1 MGSVRLG
8 VGTEWLRDGRPFR
21 ILRQLAAGRFLVR
34 DIHFN
39 NDITLSE
46 EEILI
51 LYGQGEIAFSTAE
64 ESPRTRPR
72 KSRALPD
79 LTPEQQQLIRERWEA
94 IEPLTRLTHH
104 PTTSDYRRRAE
115 QLCERG
121 QAYSARTLRR
131 FFDAWQRSGKDR
143 LALRPRS
150 HRCGGRGKNRP
161 HGLLKRYPVLYRLVE
176 QAVQD
181 VYLTTA
187 RRPVSA
193 VTRRVI
199 DDLERFNARVSVGEA
214 IPIPLPGTLDR
225 AIHRYISRMDPWE
238 LDRARWGKRIADRKH
253 QPVRSQRLARRILE
267 RVEIDHSPLKVVVG
281 TEAGPIGQPWLTI
294 LIDYYSRMVLGFCL
308 GFEPP
313 SYGVL
318 MEALRTA
325 ILPKTDL
332 VKKFPRTQG
341 SWPCFGI
348 PERIVCDRGSDL
360 ISKDFEQAAFQ
371 LGIELDFNPPRT
383 PHFKGTVESFFDN
396 LNDQLLSALPGR
408 TFRSWERRADHN
420 ADDGPMLPY
429 EALLEILHL
438 HLVDV
443 YAAGKH
449 PTADKTRREMWQES
463 AAEYPPSLPGSPE
476 DLIVLLAR
484 RTERVVTS
492 RGIELSGMFYTSDEL
507 MALRGELGA
516 NNLDMDRLQVR
527 YNPWDLGEAWVL
539 NPVTDTYVRVQA
551 VDTALRGMT
560 EYQWKVLRRAVRER
574 FDEPEHVLSLAA
586 SRNAIRDVVEQTVK
600 KPSRKRRAR
609 AARFLNQHRSAESN
623 SELPEKE
630 WLELDGTSAL
640 PTAEVRQP
648 SPEQPVAEDLDPV
661 ETEPIDLS
669 DLNVDDWEVA
679 S

>member
-8 VGTEWLRDGRPFR
+8 VGTQWLREGRPFR

-34 DIHFN
+34 DVNFN
-39 NDITLSE
+39 NDATLSD
-46 EEILI
+46 EEILA
-51 LYGQGEIAFSTAE
+51 LYGQGELVFSIE
-64 ESPRTRPR
+64 ETTLQKPPKKNRV
-72 KSRALPD
+72 LPD
-79 LTPEQQQLIRERWEA
+79 LTEEQQRLVRERWQA
-94 IEPLTRLTHH
+94 IEPLTHLGRRPTGEDFRLR
-104 PTTSDYRRRAE
+104 SQELLR
-115 QLCERG
+115 QG
-121 QAYSARTLRR
+121 MSISARTLRR
-131 FFDAWQRSGKDR
+131 YFQMWSRANQDR
-143 LALRPRS
+143 MALVPGFSKR
-150 HRCGGRGKNRP
+150 GARGKNRNTSI
-161 HGLLKRYPVLYRLVE
+161 LKRYPVLRQFVE
-176 QAVQD
+176 KAVED

-199 DDLERFNARVSVGEA
+199 DDLERHNARTPMGQA
-214 IPIPLPGTLDR
+214 IPVPRWTTLDQ
-225 AIHRYISRMDPWE
+225 AIHRYISRIDPWE
-238 LDRARWGKRIADRKH
+238 LDRARWGRRIADRKH

-281 TEAGPIGQPWLTI
+281 TEAGPIGQPWLTV

-313 SYGVL
+313 SYAVL

-332 VKKFPRTQG
+332 RKRFPRIQG

-443 YAAGKH
+443 YAASKH
-449 PTADKTRREMWQES
+449 PTADKTRREMWLES
-463 AAEYPPSLPGSPE
+463 AAEYPPCLPGSPE

-484 RTERVVTS
+484 RVERVVTS
-492 RGIELSGMFYTSDEL
+492 RGIELSGMFYTSDDL

-516 NNLDMDRLQVR
+516 NNLDIDRLQVR

-539 NPVTDTYVRVQA
+539 NSVTDTYIRVQA

-600 KPSRKRRAR
+600 KPSRKRRVR
-609 AARFLNQHRSAESN
+609 AARFLNQHASAEQN
-623 SELPEKE
+623 SDLSEAGSEDLEGKAVSVPLMSAAPDSPEPVQPEGLPE
-630 WLELDGTSAL
+630 
-640 PTAEVRQP
+640 
-648 SPEQPVAEDLDPV
+648 
-661 ETEPIDLS
+661 EPIDLS

>member
-1 MGSVRLG
+1 M
-8 VGTEWLRDGRPFR
+8 
-21 ILRQLAAGRFLVR
+21 ALVP
-34 DIHFN
+34 
-39 NDITLSE
+39 
-46 EEILI
+46 
-51 LYGQGEIAFSTAE
+51 GFS
-64 ESPRTRPR
+64 
-72 KSRALPD
+72 K
-79 LTPEQQQLIRERWEA
+79 
-94 IEPLTRLTHH
+94 
-104 PTTSDYRRRAE
+104 
-115 QLCERG
+115 RG
-121 QAYSARTLRR
+121 A
-131 FFDAWQRSGKDR
+131 
-143 LALRPRS
+143 
-150 HRCGGRGKNRP
+150 RGKNRNTSI
-161 HGLLKRYPVLYRLVE
+161 LKRYPVLRQFVE
-176 QAVQD
+176 KAVED

-199 DDLERFNARVSVGEA
+199 DDLERHNARTPAGQA
-214 IPIPLPGTLDR
+214 IPVPRWTTLDQ
-225 AIHRYISRMDPWE
+225 AIHRYISRIDPWE

-281 TEAGPIGQPWLTI
+281 TEAGPIGQPWLTV

-313 SYGVL
+313 SYAVL

-332 VKKFPRTQG
+332 TTKYPRISGT
-341 SWPCFGI
+341 WPCFGI

-438 HLVDV
+438 HLVDI

-449 PTADKTRREMWQES
+449 PTAEKTRREMWLES
-463 AAEYPPSLPGSPE
+463 ASEYPPSLPGSSE

-516 NNLDMDRLQVR
+516 NNLDIARLQVR

-539 NPVTDTYVRVQA
+539 NPVTDTYIRIPS
-551 VDTALRGMT
+551 VDTTLRG
-560 EYQWKVLRRAVRER
+560 
-574 FDEPEHVLSLAA
+574 
-586 SRNAIRDVVEQTVK
+586 
-600 KPSRKRRAR
+600 
-609 AARFLNQHRSAESN
+609 
-623 SELPEKE
+623 
-630 WLELDGTSAL
+630 
-640 PTAEVRQP
+640 
-648 SPEQPVAEDLDPV
+648 
-661 ETEPIDLS
+661 
-669 DLNVDDWEVA
+669 
-679 S
+679 

>member
-8 VGTEWLRDGRPFR
+8 VGTQWLREGRPFR

-34 DIHFN
+34 DVNFN
-39 NDITLSE
+39 NDAPLSE
-46 EEILI
+46 EEILA
-51 LYGQGEIAFSTAE
+51 LYGQGELVFSTE
-64 ESPRTRPR
+64 EIALPKSPKKNRV
-72 KSRALPD
+72 LPD
-79 LTPEQQQLIRERWEA
+79 LTEEQQRLVRERWEA
-94 IEPLTRLTHH
+94 IEPLTRLGHT
-104 PTTSDYRRRAE
+104 PVGYDFRKRAE
-115 QLCERG
+115 ELQKTDHIV
-121 QAYSARTLRR
+121 SARTLRR
-131 FFDAWQRSGKDR
+131 YFQAWSRAGHER
-143 LALRPRS
+143 MALLPGFSRR
-150 HRCGGRGKNRP
+150 GGRGKNRRTSLVEKFP
-161 HGLLKRYPVLYRLVE
+161 ILRRLVD

-199 DDLERFNARVSVGEA
+199 DDLERYNARVPVGEA
-214 IPIPLPGTLDR
+214 ILIPRPATLDR
-225 AIHRYISRMDPWE
+225 AIHRYISRIDPWE
-238 LDRARWGKRIADRKH
+238 LDRSRWGKRIADRKH
-253 QPVRSQRLARRILE
+253 QPTRSQKLARRILE

-281 TEAGPIGQPWLTI
+281 TEAGPIGQPWLTV

-313 SYGVL
+313 SYAVL

-325 ILPKTDL
+325 ILPKTDMMNRFAK
-332 VKKFPRTQG
+332 VQG
-341 SWPCFGI
+341 TWPCFGI

-443 YAAGKH
+443 YAASKH
-449 PTADKTRREMWQES
+449 PTADKTRREMWLES
-463 AAEYPPSLPGSPE
+463 AAEYPPALPGSPE

-516 NNLDMDRLQVR
+516 NNLDIDRLQVR

-539 NPVTDTYVRVQA
+539 NPVTDTYIRIQS

-586 SRNAIRDVVEQTVK
+586 SRNKIRDVVEQTVK
-600 KPSRKRRAR
+600 KPSRKRRVR
-609 AARFLNQHRSAESN
+609 AARFLNQHAS
-623 SELPEKE
+623 SEQSSDLSEAGWE
-630 WLELDGTSAL
+630 DLDGHAASVPLMSAV
-640 PTAEVRQP
+640 PAAPEPVQP
-648 SPEQPVAEDLDPV
+648 EDLSEQPV
-661 ETEPIDLS
+661 DLS

-679 S
+679 G

>member
-8 VGTEWLRDGRPFR
+8 VGTQWLRDGRPFR

-34 DIHFN
+34 DVNFN
-39 NDITLSE
+39 NDATLSE
-46 EEILI
+46 DEILV
-51 LYGQGEIAFSTAE
+51 LYGQGELVFSIE
-64 ESPRTRPR
+64 ETTPQKPPKKNRV
-72 KSRALPD
+72 LPD
-79 LTPEQQQLIRERWEA
+79 LTEEQQQLIRERWEA
-94 IEPLTRLTHH
+94 IEPLTKFSHV
-104 PTTSDYRRRAE
+104 PVSADYRLRAE
-115 QLCERG
+115 QLQKQG
-121 QAYSARTLRR
+121 HSYSARTLRR
-131 FFDAWQRSGKDR
+131 FFDTWRRAGKDR

-150 HRCGGRGKNRP
+150 QLCGGRGKNRP

-176 QAVQD
+176 QAAQD

-199 DDLERFNARVSVGEA
+199 DDLERYNARIPVGEA
-214 IPIPLPGTLDR
+214 IPIPRPGTLDR
-225 AIHRYISRMDPWE
+225 AIHRYISRIDPWE
-238 LDRARWGKRIADRKH
+238 LDRARWGRRIADRKH
-253 QPVRSQRLARRILE
+253 QPTRPQKLARRILE

-281 TEAGPIGQPWLTI
+281 TKAGPIGQPWLTV

-313 SYGVL
+313 SYAVL

-332 VKKFPRTQG
+332 MKRFPRIQG
-341 SWPCFGI
+341 IWPCFGI

-443 YAAGKH
+443 YAASKH
-449 PTADKTRREMWQES
+449 PTSDKTRREMWLES

-507 MALRGELGA
+507 MALRGELGT
-516 NNLDMDRLQVR
+516 NNLDIERLQVR

-539 NPVTDTYVRVQA
+539 NPVTETYIQIQA
-551 VDTALRGMT
+551 VDTALRGIT
-560 EYQWKVLRRAVRER
+560 EYQWKILRRAVRER

-586 SRNAIRDVVEQTVK
+586 SRNKIRDVVEQTVK
-600 KPSRKRRAR
+600 KPSRKRRVR
-609 AARFLNQHRSAESN
+609 AARFLNQHVSSERNSDLSEAEWEDLEGNAVSVPLVN
-623 SELPEKE
+623 ASPDSPEPVQPEELPE
-630 WLELDGTSAL
+630 
-640 PTAEVRQP
+640 
-648 SPEQPVAEDLDPV
+648 
-661 ETEPIDLS
+661 EPLDLS
-669 DLNVDDWEVA
+669 NLDVDDWEVA

>member
-8 VGTEWLRDGRPFR
+8 VGTQWLREGRPFR

-34 DIHFN
+34 DVNFN
-39 NDITLSE
+39 NDAPLSE
-46 EEILI
+46 EEILT
-51 LYGQGEIAFSTAE
+51 LYGQGELIFSTE
-64 ESPRTRPR
+64 ETTPQKMPKKNRV
-72 KSRALPD
+72 LPD
-79 LTPEQQQLIRERWEA
+79 LTEDQQRLVRERWEA
-94 IEPLTRLTHH
+94 IEPLTKFSHL
-104 PTTSDYRRRAE
+104 PVGADYRDRAE
-115 QLCERG
+115 QLQELG
-121 QAYSARTLRR
+121 HSYSARTLRR
-131 FFDAWQRSGKDR
+131 FFDTWRRAGKDR
-143 LALRPRS
+143 LALRPQS
-150 HRCGGRGKNRP
+150 HRCGGRGKIRL

-199 DDLERFNARVSVGEA
+199 DDLERYNARVPVGEA
-214 IPIPLPGTLDR
+214 IPIPRPATLDR
-225 AIHRYISRMDPWE
+225 AIHRYLSRIDPWE

-253 QPVRSQRLARRILE
+253 QPTRSQKLARRILE

-281 TEAGPIGQPWLTI
+281 TEAGPIGQPWLTV

-313 SYGVL
+313 SYAVL

-325 ILPKTDL
+325 ILPKADL
-332 VKKFPRTQG
+332 VKKFPRIQG
-341 SWPCFGI
+341 TWPCFGI

-443 YAAGKH
+443 YATSKH
-449 PTADKTRREMWQES
+449 PTADKTRREMWLES
-463 AAEYPPSLPGSPE
+463 AAEYPPALPGSPE

-516 NNLDMDRLQVR
+516 NNLDIDRLQVR

-539 NPVTDTYVRVQA
+539 NPVTENYIQIQA

-586 SRNAIRDVVEQTVK
+586 SRNKIRDVVEQTVK
-600 KPSRKRRAR
+600 KPSRRRRVR
-609 AARFLNQHRSAESN
+609 AARFLNQHVSSEQS
-623 SELPEKE
+623 SELSESG
-630 WLELDGTSAL
+630 W
-640 PTAEVRQP
+640 
-648 SPEQPVAEDLDPV
+648 EDLDGKAVSVPSMNANVNAPEPV
-661 ETEPIDLS
+661 QPEGLPEELLDLS
-669 DLNVDDWEVA
+669 DLDVDDWEVA

>member
-8 VGTEWLRDGRPFR
+8 VGTQWLREGRPFR

-34 DIHFN
+34 DVNFN
-39 NDITLSE
+39 NDATLSE
-46 EEILI
+46 EEILT
-51 LYGQGEIAFSTAE
+51 LYGQGELVFSTE
-64 ESPRTRPR
+64 ETTLQKTPKKNRV
-72 KSRALPD
+72 LPD
-79 LTPEQQQLIRERWEA
+79 LTEEQQRLVRERWEA
-94 IEPLTRLTHH
+94 IEPLTKLSSL
-104 PTTSDYRRRAE
+104 PVGADYRDRAE
-115 QLCERG
+115 QLQEQG
-121 QAYSARTLRR
+121 HFYSTRTLRR
-131 FFDAWQRSGKDR
+131 FFDTWRRAGKDR
-143 LALRPRS
+143 LALLPRS
-150 HRCGGRGKNRP
+150 QLCGGRGKNRP

-176 QAVQD
+176 LAAQD

-199 DDLERFNARVSVGEA
+199 DDLERYNARLPVGEA
-214 IPIPLPGTLDR
+214 IPIPRPGTLDR
-225 AIHRYISRMDPWE
+225 AIRRYISRIDPWE
-238 LDRARWGKRIADRKH
+238 LDRARWGRRIADRKH
-253 QPVRSQRLARRILE
+253 QPTRSQKLARRILE

-281 TEAGPIGQPWLTI
+281 TESGPIGQPWLTV

-313 SYGVL
+313 SYAVL

-325 ILPKTDL
+325 ILPKMDL
-332 VKKFPRTQG
+332 MKKFPRIQG
-341 SWPCFGI
+341 TWPCFGI

-429 EALLEILHL
+429 EALLEILYL

-443 YAAGKH
+443 YAAAKH
-449 PTADKTRREMWQES
+449 PTADKTRREIWSES

-484 RTERVVTS
+484 RVERVVTS
-492 RGIELSGMFYTSDEL
+492 RGIELSGMFYASDEL
-507 MALRGELGA
+507 MAIRGELGA
-516 NNLDMDRLQVR
+516 NKLDIDRFQVR

-539 NPVTDTYVRVQA
+539 NPVTETYIRVQA
-551 VDTALRGMT
+551 VDAALRGMT

-586 SRNAIRDVVEQTVK
+586 NRNKIRDVVEQTVE
-600 KPSRKRRAR
+600 KPSRKRRVR
-609 AARFLNQHRSAESN
+609 AARFLNQHVLSEWN
-623 SELPEKE
+623 SDLSETG
-630 WLELDGTSAL
+630 W
-640 PTAEVRQP
+640 
-648 SPEQPVAEDLDPV
+648 EDLDGHAASVPLMNAHANAPKPAQPEGLPEEPV
-661 ETEPIDLS
+661 DLS

>member
-8 VGTEWLRDGRPFR
+8 VGTQWLRDGRPFR

-46 EEILI
+46 EEILTF
-51 LYGQGEIAFSTAE
+51 YGQGEFVFSTTE
-64 ESPRTRPR
+64 ESSRTRPR
-72 KSRALPD
+72 KIRALPD
-79 LTPEQQQLIRERWEA
+79 LTEEQQQLIRERWEA
-94 IEPLTRLTHH
+94 IRPLARSEPV
-104 PTTSDYRRRAE
+104 PTGKDFRHRSQELKRR
-115 QLCERG
+115 G
-121 QAYSARTLRR
+121 VIISARTLRR
-131 FFDAWQRSGKDR
+131 YFQAWSRAGQDRMALLPGFSQR
-143 LALRPRS
+143 
-150 HRCGGRGKNRP
+150 GGRGKHRRTSI
-161 HGLLKRYPVLYRLVE
+161 LTQFPVLRRIVE
-176 QAVQD
+176 QAIQD
-181 VYLTTA
+181 VYFTTA

-199 DDLERFNARVSVGEA
+199 DDLERFNARVAVGEA
-214 IPIPLPGTLDR
+214 IPIPLHGTLDR

-281 TEAGPIGQPWLTI
+281 TEAGPIGQPWLTV

-313 SYGVL
+313 SYAVL

-332 VKKFPRTQG
+332 VKRFPRIQG
-341 SWPCFGI
+341 TWPCFGI

-420 ADDGPMLPY
+420 ADAGLMLPY

-443 YAAGKH
+443 YAAAKH
-449 PTADKTRREMWQES
+449 PTADKTRREMWLES
-463 AAEYPPSLPGSPE
+463 AAEYPPSLPGSPD

-516 NNLDMDRLQVR
+516 NNLDIDRLQVR

-539 NPVTDTYVRVQA
+539 NPVTETYIRVQA
-551 VDTALRGMT
+551 VGTALRGMT

-574 FDEPEHVLSLAA
+574 FDEPVHVLSLAA

-600 KPSRKRRAR
+600 KPSRKRRVR
-609 AARFLNQHRSAESN
+609 AARFLHQHTSAEQN
-623 SELPEKE
+623 SDLSETEWVDLNGNATSLPLVQTDAVLPEPAPPEELP
-630 WLELDGTSAL
+630 A
-640 PTAEVRQP
+640 
-648 SPEQPVAEDLDPV
+648 
-661 ETEPIDLS
+661 EPIDLS

>member
-1 MGSVRLG
+1 MN
-8 VGTEWLRDGRPFR
+8 
-21 ILRQLAAGRFLVR
+21 
-34 DIHFN
+34 FN
-39 NDITLSE
+39 NDATLSE
-46 EEILI
+46 EEILA
-51 LYGQGEIAFSTAE
+51 LYGQGELVFSTE
-64 ESPRTRPR
+64 EIALPKSPKKNRV
-72 KSRALPD
+72 LPD
-79 LTPEQQQLIRERWEA
+79 LTEKQQRLVRERWEA
-94 IEPLTRLTHH
+94 IEPLTKLSSL
-104 PTTSDYRRRAE
+104 PVGADYRDRAE
-115 QLCERG
+115 QLQEQG
-121 QAYSARTLRR
+121 HFYSARTLRR
-131 FFDAWQRSGKDR
+131 FFDTWRQAGKDR

-150 HRCGGRGKNRP
+150 HRCGGRGKIRP
-161 HGLLKRYPVLYRLVE
+161 HGLLKRYPVLHRLVE

-181 VYLTTA
+181 LYLTTA
-187 RRPVSA
+187 RRPVST

-199 DDLERFNARVSVGEA
+199 DDLERYNARVPVGEA
-214 IPIPLPGTLDR
+214 IPIPRPGTLDR
-225 AIHRYISRMDPWE
+225 AIHRYLSRIDPWE
-238 LDRARWGKRIADRKH
+238 LDRARWGRRIADRKH
-253 QPVRSQRLARRILE
+253 QPTRSQKLARRILE

-281 TEAGPIGQPWLTI
+281 TEAGPIGQPWLTV

-313 SYGVL
+313 SYAVL

-332 VKKFPRTQG
+332 MKRFPRIQG

-443 YAAGKH
+443 YSASKH
-449 PTADKTRREMWQES
+449 PTADKTRREMWLES
-463 AAEYPPSLPGSPE
+463 AAEYPPALPGSPE

-516 NNLDMDRLQVR
+516 NNLDIDRLQVR

-539 NPVTDTYVRVQA
+539 NPVTDTYIRIQS

-586 SRNAIRDVVEQTVK
+586 SRNKIRDVVEQTVK
-600 KPSRKRRAR
+600 KPSRKRRVR
-609 AARFLNQHRSAESN
+609 AARFLNQHVS
-623 SELPEKE
+623 SEQSSDLSEAGWVDLDGNAATVPLVNAAPDLPEPVQPE
-630 WLELDGTSAL
+630 GL
-640 PTAEVRQP
+640 PE
-648 SPEQPVAEDLDPV
+648 
-661 ETEPIDLS
+661 EPLNLS

-679 S
+679 G